1 MDTAVI
7 TKGLSKKYGKK
18 YSVEDVS
25 LRVPKKCVYGF
36 LGPNGA
42 GKSTTLKM
50 LLGLVRPTG
59 GEVEIFGKKADKNN
73 RLKILKETGSLIES
87 PSYYAHLTG
96 EENLKIVADLKRVP
110 YQQINEVLS
119 IVRLE
124 GQKDKK
130 AGAYSLGMKQRL
142 GLATALLG
150 QPKLL
155 ILDEP
160 TNGLDPS
167 GIQEIRELI
176 VSLPKTF
183 DMTVIVSSHL
193 LEEIDKMADYVG
205 IINSGRLI
213 FQDSL
218 KKLHSKSRAG
228 VALRTNDNEI
238 AQIVLKKAGVAFE
251 QDGLMLMLGDMPDYK
266 IGETARF
273 LMENNLDIYRLEK
286 KEKSLEDIFIDLTG
300 KAGSL

>member
-1 MDTAVI
+1 
-7 TKGLSKKYGKK
+7 
-18 YSVEDVS
+18 
-25 LRVPKKCVYGF
+25 
-36 LGPNGA
+36 
-42 GKSTTLKM
+42 
-50 LLGLVRPTG
+50 
-59 GEVEIFGKKADKNN
+59 
-73 RLKILKETGSLIES
+73 
-87 PSYYAHLTG
+87 
-96 EENLKIVADLKRVP
+96 
-110 YQQINEVLS
+110 
-119 IVRLE
+119 
-124 GQKDKK
+124 
-130 AGAYSLGMKQRL
+130 MKQRL
-142 GLATALLG
+142 GLAAALLG